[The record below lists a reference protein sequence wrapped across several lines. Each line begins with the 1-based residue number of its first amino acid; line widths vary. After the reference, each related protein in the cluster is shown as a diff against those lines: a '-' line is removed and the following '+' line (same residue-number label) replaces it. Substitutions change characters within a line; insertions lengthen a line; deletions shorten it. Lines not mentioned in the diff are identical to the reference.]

1 MADDLHSVRL
11 IGAVADLVAWL
22 KDLAVPGAV
31 IGGLAANLLG
41 RPRITKDVDAVVL
54 LGDLHIDAFL
64 AAGARFNFAPRISDA
79 AAFATR
85 NRVLLLVHNPSHTD
99 VDISL
104 GVLPFERESVD
115 RASIVTVAGIS
126 FPLISPEDLIIMKA
140 LPRRPRDVGDI
151 EAVLDAHPEL
161 DLDRVRYW
169 VSQFASILE
178 EPEILDDL
186 ERILNWKQRQH
197 SKSDES

>member
-1 MADDLHSVRL
+1 VTDDLHLVRL
-11 IGAVADLVAWL
+11 AGAVADLTAWL
-22 KDLAVPGAV
+22 KDQAVPGAI

-54 LGDLHIDAFL
+54 LGDLQIDAFL
-64 AAGARFNFAPRISDA
+64 VSGASFGFSPRISDA
-79 AAFATR
+79 PNFAAK
-85 NRVLLLVHNPSHTD
+85 NRVLLLVHNPSRTE

-104 GVLPFERESVD
+104 GVLPFERESVE

-126 FPLISPEDLIIMKA
+126 FPVISPEDLIIMKA
-140 LPRRPRDVGDI
+140 LPRRTRDVADI
-151 EAVLDAHPEL
+151 EAVLDAHPDL

-178 EPEILDDL
+178 APEILDDL
-186 ERILNWKQRQH
+186 ERMLNRTRK
-197 SKSDES
+197 